1 VPHFFRRSESLASQ
15 MTPAANGAPAAAAA
29 DAPRDAESAAP
40 AYPENNLLSALAPD
54 GIQVHKRFAL
64 NSRPFWI
71 AVVTCALG
79 ALALTMLDAHDEAVG
94 EEVKTITSINKFE
107 LNSMGEIKTRLAS
120 RTDSTLYEFLA
131 THHDTALLQGAASNV
146 IKEVL
151 LAIEHDSVQTGVPL
165 VVGLFADVFKVWPV
179 AVLPR
184 EDRAKLESQ
193 QSKISAYLAK
203 RRSSGASTP
212 TYDDEGNA
220 LVEETRLMLIAI
232 RDSGA
237 QVDNLQLGHIL
248 AESDL
253 NRAAA
258 FLSNLLMCDATR
270 PFLERLSAIN
280 DREFAKPS
288 QFKKVPSEKTLQ
300 LCTKALKELED
311 FLADKPEA
319 SALLRNLLLAD
330 LKKSPPGRRR

>member
-1 VPHFFRRSESLASQ
+1 
-15 MTPAANGAPAAAAA
+15 MTAEAAAAA
-29 DAPRDAESAAP
+29 ATANGTSAAGISAEAPRDAESAAP

-54 GIQVHKRFAL
+54 GIRVPKTFSI
-64 NSRPFWI
+64 NSKPFWI
-71 AVVTCALG
+71 AVVVCALG
-79 ALALTMLDAHDEAVG
+79 ALALMMLDAHDEAVG
-94 EEVKTITSINKFE
+94 EEVKTITAINKFE

-131 THHDTALLQGAASNV
+131 THHDTALLHGTSSNV
-146 IKEVL
+146 VKEVL

-193 QSKISAYLAK
+193 RSKIASYLAK
-203 RRSSGASTP
+203 RESSGGGGGGASL

-237 QVDNLQLGHIL
+237 QIDNLQLGHIL

-253 NRAAA
+253 NRTAA
-258 FLSNLLMCDATR
+258 FLNNLLMCDATR

-280 DREFAKPS
+280 NREFAKPS
-288 QFKKVPSEKTLQ
+288 EFRKVPSDKTLE

-330 LKKSPPGRRR
+330 LKKSPPGRR

>member
-1 VPHFFRRSESLASQ
+1 MPHFFRRSESLASQ
-15 MTPAANGAPAAAAA
+15 MTPAANGAPAA

-79 ALALTMLDAHDEAVG
+79 ALALMMLDAHDEAVG